1 MKHSKILAFIL
12 VASLLAMSP
21 AWRAPQ
27 DKKDIQAILVKVVRD
42 VTKNASTTSGW
53 QKAIPLDRLKS
64 GYQVRTDAGSAAI
77 IKFADETKIIVRQKS
92 IVTITGKVQG
102 KQILDRDVYTE
113 KGNLQFNVKK
123 QEKEQ
128 FRFSSP
134 ISVASIR
141 GTEGAFVS
149 DVDSSG
155 MLVITEG
162 LATYTN
168 LLTNQSQDVG
178 HGQTGRIQGKNFNV
192 GNSSEDEKNLG
203 SSNSNLTTGSGGG
216 TSGSGTGGGTTGGG
230 TGGGV
235 SDQQKTKELIIYGE
249 DVNGQQKKI
258 IIKIQQ

>member
-1 MKHSKILAFIL
+1 MKHSKIIAFVL

-27 DKKDIQAILVKVVRD
+27 NKKDIQAILVKVVRD
-42 VTKNASTTSGW
+42 VTKNSSTTSGW

-113 KGNLQFNVKK
+113 RGNLQFNVKK

-155 MLVITEG
+155 MLVITHG

-168 LLTNQSQDVG
+168 LLTNESQDVG
-178 HGQTGRIQGKNFNV
+178 NGQTGHIRGRNFNV
-192 GNSSEDEKNLG
+192 GNSTDNEKNLG
-203 SSNSNLTTGSGGG
+203 SSGSNLVTGGGEGGGGG
-216 TSGSGTGGGTTGGG
+216 TGGGG

-235 SDQQKTKELIIYGE
+235 GDQQKTKELIIYGE
-249 DVNGQQKKI
+249 DANGQQKKI
-258 IIKIQQ
+258 IIKLQQ